1 MKRLNSKELKSLN
14 ESCSSIVN
22 DNQEQ
27 LDEGFADALAG
38 LIRAGGR
45 GVRATA
51 RMTNPSGR
59 AANARALRQMGQKVF
74 IGAEEAGAKVGEF
87 FTARDY
93 SKMTS
98 TAKAQ
103 RAAAAQAYQAA
114 QDAAKTRILPEL
126 RRIQQMGLDHPRLA
140 HLTPGQRLQ
149 VRQAFKQVRGMVV
162 PATPTQPATRIG
174 QDWVKAEELLF
185 STHPGGGAKVT
196 QQALAQGAQK
206 GTQAVGGGGANLGLG
221 ASLVGLGL
229 GAAAYVGGKFLSTQ
243 SSVPGET
250 VGRLEQGAAQGLSRS
265 LGIPEVEYQLQQGIG
280 GKAGEEFAARRQRK

>member
-1 MKRLNSKELKSLN
+1 MKRLSQKELKSLN

-27 LDEGFADALAG
+27 LDEGFGDALAG
-38 LIRAGGR
+38 LLRSGGR
-45 GVRATA
+45 GVRAAA
-51 RMTNPSGR
+51 RMTNPAGR
-59 AANARALRQMGQKVF
+59 AANARALRQMGQRVA

-87 FTARDY
+87 FTARPY
-93 SKMTS
+93 SAVTS

-103 RAAAAQAYQAA
+103 RAAASQAYQAA

-126 RRIQQMGLDHPRLA
+126 QRIQQMGLAHPRLA
-140 HLTPGQRLQ
+140 NLTPGQRLQ
-149 VRQAFKQVRGMVV
+149 VQQAFKQARGMVV

-174 QDWVKAEELLF
+174 RDWVKAEELLL
-185 STHPGGGAKVT
+185 STHPGGGAQVT

-206 GTQAVGGGGANLGLG
+206 GTQAVGGGAGMGLG
-221 ASLVGLGL
+221 ASLLGL
-229 GAAAYVGGKFLSTQ
+229 GVGGAAYVGGKFLSTQ

-265 LGIPEVEYQLQQGIG
+265 LGIPELERQLQSGIG
-280 GKAGEEFAARRQRK
+280 GRAGEEFEARRQRK